1 MTSSLGSL
9 KLDKDGFLV
18 DLADWDEH
26 AASILAANED
36 IQLSEPHWEVIYL
49 LRAFYAATEVSPAMR
64 PFVKLVKDKLG
75 QDKGNSIY
83 LMELFG
89 SSPAKMAAKCAG
101 LPRPTNCL

>member
-1 MTSSLGSL
+1 MTAAPE
-9 KLDKDGFLV
+9 LDKEGFLA
-18 DLADWDEH
+18 DLNAWDEEV
-26 AASILAANED
+26 AEQLAVREGLTLTP
-36 IQLSEPHWEVIYL
+36 QHWEVLHL
-49 LRAFYAATEVSPAMR
+49 LRDFYAATEVSPAMR
-64 PFVKLVKDKLG
+64 PFVRLVKDSLG